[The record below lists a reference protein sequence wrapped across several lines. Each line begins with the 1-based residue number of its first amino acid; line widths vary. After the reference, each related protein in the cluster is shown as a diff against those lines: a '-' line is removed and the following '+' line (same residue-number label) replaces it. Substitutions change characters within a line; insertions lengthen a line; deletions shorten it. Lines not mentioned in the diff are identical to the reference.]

1 MENERSGISIVCREI
16 CKDTGEIAAYLCK
29 KDVDNQDLFHVS
41 IRSRANP
48 ELTYYAIRTCAAENA
63 EYLEEVLSLLKQRR
77 LTEKAIE
84 RYGGIVKL

>member
-29 KDVDNQDLFHVS
+29 KDVGDQDLFLVG

-48 ELTYYAIRTCAAENA
+48 ELTYYAIRTCVAENA
-63 EYLEEVLSLLKQRR
+63 EYLEEVLSLLKRRR
-77 LTEKAIE
+77 LTEEAIE

>member
-1 MENERSGISIVCREI
+1 MENEWSRIAIVCREI
-16 CKDTGEIAAYLCK
+16 SKDTGEIAAYLCK
-29 KDVDNQDLFHVS
+29 EDASDRDLFLVG

-48 ELTYYAIRTCAAENA
+48 ELTYYAIPTCLAENPKR
-63 EYLEEVLSLLKQRR
+63 LEEILSLLKRRR

>member
-29 KDVDNQDLFHVS
+29 KDVDNQDLFLVS

-48 ELTYYAIRTCAAENA
+48 ELTYYAIQLYPQGRIPQADHG
-63 EYLEEVLSLLKQRR
+63 R
-77 LTEKAIE
+77 LPAPRHTEKQLPAH
-84 RYGGIVKL
+84 

>member
-29 KDVDNQDLFHVS
+29 KDVDNQDLFLVN

-48 ELTYYAIRTCAAENA
+48 ELTYYAIRTCVAENA
-63 EYLEEVLSLLKQRR
+63 EYLEEVLSLLKRRR
-77 LTEKAIE
+77 LTERAVE
-84 RYGGIVKL
+84 SYGGLVRL

>member
-29 KDVDNQDLFHVS
+29 KDVDNQDLFLVS

-48 ELTYYAIRTCAAENA
+48 ELTYYAIRTCVAENA
-63 EYLEEVLSLLKQRR
+63 EYLEEVLSLLKRRR
-77 LTEKAIE
+77 LTERAIE
-84 RYGGIVKL
+84 SYGGLVRL